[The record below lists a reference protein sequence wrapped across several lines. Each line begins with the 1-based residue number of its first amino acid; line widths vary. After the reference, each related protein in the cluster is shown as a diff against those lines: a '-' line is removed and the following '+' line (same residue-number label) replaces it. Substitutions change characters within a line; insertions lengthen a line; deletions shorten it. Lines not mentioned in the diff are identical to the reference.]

1 MQEFTLSQA
10 RHMAGIDYHDA
21 DFLRDI
27 KFSSWLGDSKYRI
40 VEPRALDTERQR
52 AQAEGVEVLIIK
64 D

>member
-1 MQEFTLSQA
+1 MQEFTMSQA
-10 RHMAGIDYHDA
+10 QHMAGIDYHDA

-40 VEPRALDTERQR
+40 VTADRYAQERDW
-52 AQAEGVEVLIIK
+52 AIEEGVEVLIIK